1 MPRNRLLYQSEAL
14 FITSGLA
21 SGFMFNSGN
30 SGQSTLLQFSRVQSV
45 SHDLSITRQDIQ
57 QEGQLARIDAIITE
71 SPQVNVN
78 TSWYI
83 TDGSNEQKAGMV
95 VNGLVS
101 CISGILTKEY
111 EPKNIFILQS
121 AEGNDAVGD
130 TSNAGK
136 GVISIGNTFLSNIS
150 WNASVGQIP
159 TCTASWQAFNMKFD
173 TGATGLSTPAINIL
187 NGVALTG
194 INFTIPT
201 ATAGTGV
208 SIPSAIKPGDVLVTA
223 ANGAA
228 LGLFTSGTSACPV
241 QSVSVSIPLSRTKL
255 NKLGS
260 LFAYSLEPQF
270 PVKPT
275 VSLQLY
281 QNDLRSSS
289 LDQVICN
296 DQFVNLQIQFLNP
309 ACGGTGAPAFVIQAN
324 NMKLDSQ
331 SFSNSVGSIAK
342 TVDLSFSASIG
353 GPQDVVNGILLSG
366 QGRF

>member
-14 FITSGLA
+14 FITSGIA
-21 SGFMFNSGN
+21 SGYMYNSGA
-30 SGQSTLLQFSRVQSV
+30 SGLSTLLQFNRVQSV
-45 SHDLSITRQDIQ
+45 SHDLSITRQDII

-83 TDGSNEQKAGMV
+83 TDGSNEQKAGLV
-95 VNGLVS
+95 VNGVVS

-121 AEGNDAVGD
+121 AEGNDAIGD

-136 GVISIGNTFLSNIS
+136 GVISIGNTFLSNIA

-201 ATAGTGV
+201 AVAGTGS

-228 LGLFTSGTSACPV
+228 LGLFTSGSSACPV
-241 QSVSVSIPLSRTKL
+241 QSVSVSIPLARTKL

-260 LFAYSLEPQF
+260 LFSYSLEPQF

-281 QNDLRSSS
+281 QSDLRNSS

-296 DQFVNLQIQFLNP
+296 DQFVNLQVQFLNP

-331 SFSNSVGSIAK
+331 SFSNSVGSVAK

-353 GPQDVVNGILLSG
+353 GPQDLVNGIFLSG